1 MKPSSVF
8 YMCSCTTNSISDS
21 KLENLDPDILRNYIS
36 KVASQN
42 DFPTKIH
49 TLSQLYYCND
59 CKEIKCSSCTFIEP
73 QVYYCPKCLFEVPS
87 ASVRSENNFCGRN
100 CYGCPVCGQ
109 YLIVSDGNLPND
121 PNSKN
126 MQIDSQNTE
135 NNFRLQCT
143 VCAWDSREIGWSF
156 SRPTGQISDLKE
168 PDQLKEEFDNLV
180 SYFQTIQK
188 QQLNDPLDSLAE
200 RNPFGYDFNWK
211 RQRIQNYGANN
222 GFFGEKITR
231 KIASL
236 RSFHNNDDP
245 ALDSENFGIKPYSTN
260 IYTTEDLELLNKVS
274 NIKNGNIVIVIV
286 FTLFNSVNF
295 LHSHLPLEKLRKS
308 KIPCKTHL
316 DLKVSKRCRK
326 CNHVITKPESKSQ
339 SLRLKFNKVAL
350 KHVPSIT
357 FPIEFAPKYP
367 IFNDFLLIPPG
378 SSVHKYREFLMPVR
392 FTNPNIFPIDVSVHS
407 IDQQVKIYPENFTLK
422 AHFDQWDYDDD
433 EDAIV
438 DDLELQFGLSR
449 DSYKETLATSEN
461 LTTLPTQNKFDELQ
475 ILFRENMHAN
485 NGVLSRRNDSCLIL
499 LGISPDKVVSGFNDE
514 QDPVASKLQEKVSF
528 LSLICF

>member
-8 YMCSCTTNSISDS
+8 YMCSCTTNSINDS
-21 KLENLDPDILRNYIS
+21 TLENLDPNILRNYIS

-49 TLSQLYYCND
+49 TLSQLYYCYD

-109 YLIVSDGNLPND
+109 YLIVSDSNLHSD
-121 PNSKN
+121 TNSKN
-126 MQIDSQNTE
+126 MQIDSQNTQ
-135 NNFRLQCT
+135 NSFRLQCT

-168 PDQLKEEFDNLV
+168 PDQQKQEFDNLV
-180 SYFQTIQK
+180 SYFQNIQK
-188 QQLNDPLDSLAE
+188 QQLNDPLDSLTE

-236 RSFHNNDDP
+236 RSFHNSDDP

-260 IYTTEDLELLNKVS
+260 IYKGEDLELLNKVS
-274 NIKNGNIVIVIV
+274 NIKNGNID
-286 FTLFNSVNF
+286 
-295 LHSHLPLEKLRKS
+295 LPLEKLRKS

-339 SLRLKFNKVAL
+339 SLRLKFNKVAI

-357 FPIEFAPKYP
+357 FPIEFAPNYP

-392 FTNPNIFPIDVSVHS
+392 FTNPNMFPIDVSVHS
-407 IDQQVKIYPENFTLK
+407 IDEQVKIYPINFTLK

-438 DDLELQFGLSR
+438 DDLELQFGLNR
-449 DSYKETLATSEN
+449 DSFKETLATSEN
-461 LTTLPTQNKFDELQ
+461 LTPLPTQNKFDELQ
-475 ILFRENMHAN
+475 ILFRENMYAN

-499 LGISPDKVVSGFNDE
+499 LGISPDKIVSGLNIPIKVTFSPKIDNELDS
-514 QDPVASKLQEKVSF
+514 VASKHQEKVSF
-528 LSLICF
+528 ISLISF